1 MIKFELPSADLTAA
15 VDQVVRDRQ
24 RVMLSAPGSTE
35 AIVLIRAGELAA
47 IEASLA
53 FYATKGAQEAT
64 AEGIA
69 DLHAGRS
76 QPWLELRTDYG
87 RGPGASPEGTD
98 AVPQPSTAPPGTVDV
113 SHRARWD
120 LDLLPAAVSGDCLD
134 LLDALIESP
143 ADAPAWA
150 RLHELRTELQAD
162 LGDYEMFTAGG
173 VRLVAALDVDRLALR
188 LAHIV
193 S

>member
-1 MIKFELPSADLTAA
+1 VNEFELTSAELTDA
-15 VDQVVRDRQ
+15 VDRIARDGRRVSLPESGSRQ
-24 RVMLSAPGSTE
+24 
-35 AIVLIRAGELAA
+35 AIVLIRAAELAA

-87 RGPGASPEGTD
+87 RGTGD
-98 AVPQPSTAPPGTVDV
+98 AVEDAGADGPAAAKSTGTVDV
-113 SHRARWD
+113 SDRARWD
-120 LDLLPAAVSGDCLD
+120 LDLLPAAVSSDCLD
-134 LLDALIESP
+134 LLDALLDP
-143 ADAPAWA
+143 DPDAPAWS
-150 RLHELRTELQAD
+150 RLDGLRTELRAD

-173 VRLVAALDVDRLALR
+173 VRLVAALDVDRWTLR